1 MPIIHTTSGMNLGFL
16 PVSSVF
22 MTEYLPKA
30 NATYVKVYLYTYHLC
45 LNDPSQL
52 STEYIASSLALLE
65 SDVLQALRYWMEE
78 KLLILKN
85 DEDKLYIE
93 FLTPESKTKSAE
105 PIKEEGKETK
115 ESVKAPSI
123 NPVQDVLRVEKR
135 PDYTPEEI
143 NVYSQAPEIK
153 QMFLIAQQYLG
164 KTLSPMDLNILFS
177 FYDWLRLPTD
187 VIETLIE
194 YCVSNNHRNMRYIE
208 KVAINWV
215 DQGIDTIEKA
225 HQQIAVFNKHY
236 RVIMKAFGLS
246 KREPTPK
253 EMEYM
258 KKWTEEFGLHTDI
271 IVEACNRT
279 IMKTSNPSFS
289 YADSIITSWY
299 NSNVRI
305 MADIDALDADFA
317 KQRESKLKPVQNPSG
332 SSKQNQTQS
341 KMASPR
347 SFINFPQRSDWD
359 FDELARLEREYQEK
373 KLLEG

>member
-1 MPIIHTTSGMNLGFL
+1 MPIIHTSSGMNIGFL
-16 PVSSVF
+16 PVSNVF
-22 MTEYLPKA
+22 LTDYLPKA
-30 NATYVKVYLYTYHLC
+30 NATYVKVYLFTYHLC
-45 LNDPSQL
+45 INNPSQL

-65 SDVLQALRYWMEE
+65 SDVLQALNYWMEE
-78 KLLILKN
+78 ELLILKN
-85 DEDKLYIE
+85 DEDKLYLE
-93 FLTPESKTKSAE
+93 FLNPKPKTMSTDS
-105 PIKEEGKETK
+105 IKEESK
-115 ESVKAPSI
+115 ESLETPST
-123 NPVQDVLRVEKR
+123 NPAQDVLRVEKR

-215 DQGIDTIEKA
+215 DQGIDTTEKA
-225 HQQIAVFNKHY
+225 QQQIAVFNKHY

-279 IMKTSNPSFS
+279 IMKTSQSSFS

-317 KQRESKLKPVQNPSG
+317 KQRENKLKPVPNSPG
-332 SSKQNQTQS
+332 SNKQYQTQP
-341 KMASPR
+341 KAASPR
-347 SFINFPQRSDWD
+347 SFINFPQRNDWD